1 MLLIASALVACNSLD
16 KKGVDGDSK
25 VVIPTDTRSV
35 AQALTTL
42 PAISGGTLKLSIDDA
57 FAVASD
63 PDRNRVSVVGLTGQD
78 SSVKHIALE
87 AGDEPGRV
95 DIDAGRAYVALRGSG
110 DLVTIDMA
118 RAEIISRT
126 HVCSAP
132 RGVAA
137 DPGAGLVHVACA
149 EGRLV
154 SLSLVDG
161 SVQRDLQLNGDLRD
175 VLVMPNGLHVSTFK
189 SSQLLEIDDSGNE
202 ALRSAP
208 ENFNLNVERDD
219 EELAQ
224 DDGLVPSG
232 LTVRPMQPHIA
243 WRAVKVDDSVLM
255 LHQASAVEEVDI
267 DKPRKIENGQVS
279 SPYGGGSSGAALGCQ
294 GVVVTAVSK
303 FGAQG
308 IDRTVA
314 LDSTVVAVDMAA
326 WSAGGE
332 LAIVE
337 AGTRDEEAPVAT
349 VVSAPNGVNETFT
362 TAIGSRFSNSI
373 EGRLDADLA
382 GKFKFQSRLLRMP
395 LGVVQGLGAT
405 VVGASRGPANTFM
418 GCNFPSNQ
426 TTVPGQATAVAY
438 MKTGTVVVQSREP
451 ALLTVIPINAPSRV
465 VELGGDSMS
474 DTGHD
479 LFHRDSGGGI
489 ACASC
494 HAEGAEDGHTWNFKG
509 QGVRRTQALH
519 VGLAGTAPF
528 HWAGDETDLTALMED
543 VFVGRMGGVHQS
555 EVRVGALA
563 KYLFALK
570 PPTAAR
576 DLSDPAAMRGKHLF
590 ESAATGC
597 TNCHSGAKLS
607 DNKSYDVGTSYGE
620 LLQVPSLRGIGY
632 RAPFIHTGCATTLRD
647 RFDPACGGAKHGN
660 IAGLNATDVDDLVA
674 FLQTL

>member
-1 MLLIASALVACNSLD
+1 VLLIASALLACNSLD

-35 AQALTTL
+35 SQALTTL
-42 PAISGGTLKLSIDDA
+42 PAISGGTLKLSVDDA

-63 PDRNRVSVVGLTGQD
+63 PDRNRVSIVGLTAQD
-78 SSVKHIALE
+78 SSIKHIALE

-110 DLVTIDMA
+110 DLITIDMG
-118 RAEIISRT
+118 RGEVISRT
-126 HVCSAP
+126 HVCAAP

-154 SLSLVDG
+154 SLSLVDD
-161 SVQRDLQLNGDLRD
+161 SVQRDLQLGGDLRD
-175 VLVMPNGLHVSTFK
+175 VFVMGDGLHISTFK
-189 SSQLLEIDDSGNE
+189 SSQIIRISDTGQET
-202 ALRSAP
+202 LRSAP
-208 ENFNLNVERDD
+208 GTFSLPVERD
-219 EELAQ
+219 EEEVAE
-224 DDGLVPSG
+224 DGALVSNA
-232 LTVRPMQPHIA
+232 LTIRRMQPHIA
-243 WRAVKVDDSVLM
+243 WRSVQVDDAVLM
-255 LHQASAVEEVDI
+255 LHQASAADEVNI

-279 SPYGGGSSGAALGCQ
+279 SPYGGGSTGAALGCQ

-303 FGAQG
+303 FSSQG
-308 IDRTVA
+308 VDRTIA

-326 WSAGGE
+326 WSAGSE

-337 AGTRDEEAPVAT
+337 AGTVDDEAPVAT
-349 VVSAPNGVNETFT
+349 VVSSPDNGSVPT
-362 TAIGSRFSNSI
+362 TAIGSRFSSSI
-373 EGRLDADLA
+373 EGQLESDFA
-382 GKFKFQSRLLRMP
+382 GKYKFQSRLIRMP
-395 LGVVQGLGAT
+395 LAAVNAGGAT
-405 VVGASRGPANTFM
+405 VPGFSRGAVNSFN
-418 GCNFPSNQ
+418 GCNFPSNS
-426 TTVPGQATAVAY
+426 TKVPGQATAVAY
-438 MKTGTVVVQSREP
+438 TKTGTVVVQSREP
-451 ALLTVIPINAPSRV
+451 ALLTVIPPGAQARV
-465 VELGGDSMS
+465 VELGGDDVS

-494 HAEGAEDGHTWNFKG
+494 HAEGAEDGHTWNFTG

-555 EVRVGALA
+555 EVRVGSLA

-570 PPTAAR
+570 PPAASR
-576 DLSDPAAMRGKHLF
+576 NLADPAAMRGKALF

-597 TNCHSGAKLS
+597 TSCHSGAKLS
-607 DNKSYDVGTSYGE
+607 DNKSYDVGTSAGE
-620 LLQVPSLRGIGY
+620 MLQVPSLRGIGY

-660 IAGLNATDVDDLVA
+660 TAQLNTTEVDDLVA